1 MTTPKF
7 ELGNIE
13 AAIRGHYDQRDAGLD
28 GFKATVP
35 LVPAVEASPVVE
47 ATPVVDNSQPSF
59 IHLDYTINEAGHR
72 DFQLN
77 SQGVAD
83 NIQGIIAELQHTL
96 GHLLND
102 TQAAAE

>member
-13 AAIRGHYDQRDAGLD
+13 AAIRGHYEQRDAGLD
-28 GFKATVP
+28 GFNAIVP
-35 LVPAVEASPVVE
+35 LVPATQA
-47 ATPVVDNSQPSF
+47 APVVDNSQPSF
-59 IHLDYTINEAGHR
+59 IHLDYTINEDGHR

-83 NIQGIIAELQHTL
+83 DIQGIIAELQHTL
-96 GHLLND
+96 GHLMND
-102 TQAAAE
+102 AQTAAE